1 MRAPVLLTAMR
12 TVGAFARPLVRPQPR
27 SLTLGVHASPAHP
40 LHRYGVASFSSD
52 SSHDDGG
59 AAAAAQ
65 RVLEVAIVGLPN
77 AGKSSLMNTM
87 LAQRVSAVSS
97 KRNTTRQ
104 NLVGVASSEASGVQ
118 LIFYD
123 TPGFLHVRDF
133 QGKEEGSS
141 REVGRDRVF
150 RMMPR
155 LISHPQPHPHDDGAV
170 GATNT
175 DRSTTPHRPS
185 CFAWR
190 IRPGLNHSPSPP
202 RRAWR
207 VRSWSLPKR
216 R

>member
-1 MRAPVLLTAMR
+1 MLLLLRRAAVT
-12 TVGAFARPLVRPQPR
+12 AFARSLVRPQPR
-27 SLTLGVHASPAHP
+27 SLALSGRASSVHP
-40 LHRYGVASFSSD
+40 LHRYGVASFSSSD
-52 SSHDDGG
+52 GNHADGG
-59 AAAAAQ
+59 EASHGQ

-141 REVGRDRVF
+141 REVRWARVSQPA
-150 RMMPR
+150 RLVPR
-155 LISHPQPHPHDDGAV
+155 PHDADTV
-170 GATNT
+170 NT
-175 DRSTTPHRPS
+175 ANRAAPPTVSTYSDRAYS
-185 CFAWR
+185 
-190 IRPGLNHSPSPP
+190 
-202 RRAWR
+202 
-207 VRSWSLPKR
+207 
-216 R
+216 